1 MATRNVDRSPQLFKG
16 GGVRGSGSP
25 QQCRGGIVRSGTN
38 KGARTTNEYSVSS
51 WQITNT
57 LLCPNKMK
65 TALEQNQSTGC
76 MIKHIARV
84 EINRVRLS
92 ILHVVS

>member
-1 MATRNVDRSPQLFKG
+1 MATRNVDPSPQLFKG

-38 KGARTTNEYSVSS
+38 KEARTTNEYSVSS

-57 LLCPNKMK
+57 LCPNKMK